1 VNEWRTR
8 EKATI
13 PMNLSAIVNLQ
24 TDYIH
29 DILALLNTHDENQSM
44 PKFDFNKSD
53 ILLKEYLQARST
65 DIVHYRDV
73 SFEPVVDTKDKRIV
87 EVLKP
92 WIENMDDSMEN
103 LLSNYR
109 T

>member
-1 VNEWRTR
+1 
-8 EKATI
+8 
-13 PMNLSAIVNLQ
+13 
-24 TDYIH
+24 
-29 DILALLNTHDENQSM
+29 
-44 PKFDFNKSD
+44 
-53 ILLKEYLQARST
+53 LLKEYLQARST